1 MDEQKMDEQVEEI
14 QALENE
20 MRACRAL
27 ALEASAPDSRER
39 GRQELRR
46 QLEDAVRDHDRVA
59 VMVMQVSPNYSA
71 RAPERVRHAVEHWQR
86 ARAERLHAL
95 ELGRDRFGLII
106 APVGVR
112 AHSRAQA
119 ERLLRTLDPRI
130 CPLLRRALPYAWF
143 GLALHPDD
151 GADADSL
158 LVRAEQTLEQMRR
171 GPARRN
177 VLSRRRPVGPSGLRP
192 LALP

>member
-1 MDEQKMDEQVEEI
+1 MDEQRMDEQVEEI

-27 ALEASAPDSRER
+27 AFEAAPGESGEQ
-39 GRQELRR
+39 GRQELK
-46 QLEDAVRDHDRVA
+46 LKLADAVRSHDRVA
-59 VMVMQVSPNYSA
+59 VIVLQVNPNYSA
-71 RAPERVRHAVEHWQR
+71 RAPERVRHALEHWQR

-95 ELGRDRFGLII
+95 ELGCDRFGVVI
-106 APVGVR
+106 APVGIR
-112 AHSRAQA
+112 SQARAQA
-119 ERLLRTLDPRI
+119 ERLLRALDPRI

-151 GADADSL
+151 GADTGAL
-158 LVRAEQTLEQMRR
+158 LVRAEQNLEQMRR
-171 GPARRN
+171 GPARRI

-192 LALP
+192 LALR